1 MGALVFLQLIPSN
14 LRSTKNMT
22 KPIPASAY
30 AGKDN
35 RMSDVVY
42 ERLLDDILSGSRQ
55 AGEPLSEL
63 ALTKVLKVSRT
74 PVHNAVLQLI
84 KDGLVKQA
92 PNCRPVVMGIEPKD
106 IVEIFEMRILLEGET
121 AYRASTHMH
130 VKTLDKLK
138 RFNDKAS
145 ELQTRKKWLK
155 GWADYDAE
163 FHQAI
168 AKASGSSRLAHDVS
182 RYRLFHR
189 GLNLF
194 GFDEEEAPLKTL
206 QTAVDE
212 HAQILEAIEHG
223 KGRAARSAMHTH
235 LRRWQKFF
243 AKLFEDKADSL
254 QDDPGLIQF
263 KRKSV

>member
-1 MGALVFLQLIPSN
+1 
-14 LRSTKNMT
+14 MT

-42 ERLLDDILSGSRQ
+42 ERLLDDILSGRRQ
-55 AGEPLSEL
+55 VGEPLSEL

-84 KDGLVKQA
+84 KDGLVKQD
-92 PNCRPVVMGIEPKD
+92 PNCRPVVLGIESKD
-106 IVEIFEMRILLEGET
+106 IIEIFEMRILLEGET
-121 AYRASTHMH
+121 AYRAATRMP
-130 VKTLDKLK
+130 VKTRRKLK
-138 RFNDKAS
+138 RLHDKTA
-145 ELQTRKKWLK
+145 EPQPRKKWLE

-163 FHQAI
+163 FHRTI

-182 RYRLFHR
+182 RYRLLHR

-194 GFDEEEAPLKTL
+194 GFNEEEAPLETL

-223 KGRAARSAMHTH
+223 KGRAARSAMHAH

-263 KRKSV
+263 KRKSA

>member
-1 MGALVFLQLIPSN
+1 MI
-14 LRSTKNMT
+14 

-42 ERLLDDILSGSRQ
+42 ERLLEDILSGRRQ

-74 PVHNAVLQLI
+74 PIHNAMLQLI
-84 KDGLVKQA
+84 KDGVVKQD
-92 PNCRPVVMGIEPKD
+92 PNCRPVVMGIESKD

-121 AYRASTHMH
+121 AYRATTRMP
-130 VKTLDKLK
+130 VKTLRKLK
-138 RFNDKAS
+138 RLHDKTAAP
-145 ELQTRKKWLK
+145 QPRKKWLK

-163 FHQAI
+163 FHRAI
-168 AKASGSSRLAHDVS
+168 AENSGSRRLANDVS
-182 RYRLFHR
+182 RYRLLHR

-194 GFDEEEAPLKTL
+194 GFDEEEAPLNTL

-212 HAQILEAIEHG
+212 HAQILDAIKQG
-223 KGRAARSAMHTH
+223 NGRAARSAMQNH

-243 AKLFEDKADSL
+243 AKLFEDRTDSL
-254 QDDPGLIQF
+254 DDHPGLIQF
-263 KRKSV
+263 PAKR

>member
-1 MGALVFLQLIPSN
+1 MI
-14 LRSTKNMT
+14 
-22 KPIPASAY
+22 KPIPVSAY

-42 ERLLDDILSGSRQ
+42 ERLLDDILTGHRK

-84 KDGLVKQA
+84 KDGLVKQD
-92 PNCRPVVMGIEPKD
+92 PNCRPVIMGIEAKD
-106 IVEIFEMRILLEGET
+106 IIEIFEMRILLEGET
-121 AYRASTHMH
+121 AYRAATRI
-130 VKTLDKLK
+130 KKKAFQKLK
-138 RFNDKAS
+138 HLHAKAAKP
-145 ELQTRKKWLK
+145 QPRKKWLQ

-163 FHQAI
+163 FHRVI
-168 AKASGSSRLAHDVS
+168 AKASESHRLAHDVS
-182 RYRLFHR
+182 RYRLLHR

-194 GFDEEEAPLKTL
+194 GFNEEEAPLETL
-206 QTAVDE
+206 QNAVDE

-223 KGRAARSAMHTH
+223 KGRAARSAMHAH

-243 AKLFEDKADSL
+243 AKLFEKETDSKNE
-254 QDDPGLIQF
+254 DNSLIKF
-263 KRKSV
+263 PAKD

>member
-1 MGALVFLQLIPSN
+1 
-14 LRSTKNMT
+14 MT

-42 ERLLDDILSGSRQ
+42 ERLLDDILSGRRQ

-74 PVHNAVLQLI
+74 PVHNAMLQLI
-84 KDGLVKQA
+84 KDGLVKQD
-92 PNCRPVVMGIEPKD
+92 PNCRPVIMGIEAKD
-106 IVEIFEMRILLEGET
+106 IIEIFEMRILLEGET
-121 AYRASTHMH
+121 AYRAATLMKKNTLQKLQRLHD
-130 VKTLDKLK
+130 KT
-138 RFNDKAS
+138 A
-145 ELQTRKKWLK
+145 ETQPRKKWLK

-163 FHQAI
+163 FHRAI
-168 AKASGSSRLAHDVS
+168 AKASGSQRLAHDVS
-182 RYRLFHR
+182 RYRLLHR

-194 GFDEEEAPLKTL
+194 GFNEEEAPLETL

>member
-1 MGALVFLQLIPSN
+1 MI
-14 LRSTKNMT
+14 

-42 ERLLDDILSGSRQ
+42 ERLLDDILSGRRQ

-74 PVHNAVLQLI
+74 PVHNAMLQLI
-84 KDGLVKQA
+84 KDGLVKQD
-92 PNCRPVVMGIEPKD
+92 PNCRPVVMGIESSD
-106 IVEIFEMRILLEGET
+106 IIEIYEMRILLEGET
-121 AYRASTHMH
+121 AYRAATHMRT
-130 VKTLDKLK
+130 KTLHRLK
-138 RFNDKAS
+138 RLHDKTAK
-145 ELQTRKKWLK
+145 QQPRKKWLK

-163 FHQAI
+163 FHKAI
-168 AKASGSSRLAHDVS
+168 AKASGSRRLAHDVS
-182 RYRLFHR
+182 RYRLLHR

-194 GFDEEEAPLKTL
+194 GFEEDEAPLETL

-212 HAQILEAIEHG
+212 HAQILDAIENG
-223 KGRAARSAMHTH
+223 KGRAARNAMQSH

-243 AKLFEDKADSL
+243 AKLFDEQADSL
-254 QDDPGLIQF
+254 DDHPGLIQF
-263 KRKSV
+263 YNT

>member
-1 MGALVFLQLIPSN
+1 MI
-14 LRSTKNMT
+14 

-42 ERLLDDILSGSRQ
+42 ERLLDDILSGRRQ

-74 PVHNAVLQLI
+74 PVHNAMLQLI
-84 KDGLVKQA
+84 KDGLVKQD
-92 PNCRPVVMGIEPKD
+92 PNCRPVVVGLESKD
-106 IVEIFEMRILLEGET
+106 IIEIYEMRILLEGET
-121 AYRASTHMH
+121 AYRAATRMRAM
-130 VKTLDKLK
+130 TFQKLK
-138 RFNDKAS
+138 RLHDKTAKP
-145 ELQTRKKWLK
+145 QPRKKWLK

-163 FHQAI
+163 FHRSI
-168 AKASGSSRLAHDVS
+168 AKASGSRRLAHDVS
-182 RYRLFHR
+182 RYRLLHR

-194 GFDEEEAPLKTL
+194 GFDEEEAPLVTL

-212 HAQILEAIEHG
+212 HAQILDAIEHG

-243 AKLFEDKADSL
+243 AKLFDDQADSL
-254 QDDPGLIQF
+254 AKQTGLIQF
-263 KRKSV
+263 PNKQ

>member
-1 MGALVFLQLIPSN
+1 
-14 LRSTKNMT
+14 MT
-22 KPIPASAY
+22 KPIPVSAY

-42 ERLLDDILSGSRQ
+42 ERLLDDILSGRRQ

-84 KDGLVKQA
+84 KDGLVKQD
-92 PNCRPVVMGIEPKD
+92 PNCRPVVLGINAED

-121 AYRASTHMH
+121 AYRAATRMP
-130 VKTLDKLK
+130 VKALRKLK
-138 RFNDKAS
+138 RLHDKTA
-145 ELQTRKKWLK
+145 EPQPRKIWLK

-163 FHQAI
+163 FHRAI
-168 AKASGSSRLAHDVS
+168 AKASDSPRLAHDVS
-182 RYRLFHR
+182 RYRLLHR

-194 GFDEEEAPLKTL
+194 GFNEEEAPLETL

-212 HAQILEAIEHG
+212 HAQILDAIERG
-223 KGRAARSAMHTH
+223 KGRAARSSMHAH

-243 AKLFEDKADSL
+243 AKLFEDQIDPL
-254 QDDPGLIQF
+254 TEHPGLIRFDDQ
-263 KRKSV
+263 R